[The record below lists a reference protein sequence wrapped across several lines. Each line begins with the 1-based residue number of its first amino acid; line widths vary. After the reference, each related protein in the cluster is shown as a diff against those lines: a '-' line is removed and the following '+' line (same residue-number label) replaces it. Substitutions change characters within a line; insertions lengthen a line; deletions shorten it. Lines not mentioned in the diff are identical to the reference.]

1 MAAWLHVTLRQR
13 PLALCG
19 QLVQRAR
26 RCLATSAAPD
36 VTSAFERVITPEV
49 AEHLGAQGYAVV
61 DGVFGGEAARR
72 LRGEVVR
79 LYEGGHM
86 HKNCTHL
93 VKDNSTSLV
102 EKAHIHE
109 AELTL
114 DSGVQAAAPLCSALN
129 TDRTLATMISLFLPQ
144 LTLDSQAIKLQY
156 NAGGGGCFPMHYDS
170 DEQLDGRRVTAI
182 FYLNP
187 DWTEADGGQLRLY
200 PFPGAPVDV
209 APREDRLVLFA
220 STRMA
225 HRVLPAAAPRCCFTI
240 WLSQSR
246 RRAFVRQAPSLSA
259 LEPSSPDDVAA
270 AARFL
275 LHPAVRQHV
284 SKLVYAEEWARSLE
298 ESHGDSD
305 TRGAMLE
312 QHHKEVDIIR
322 RSLAKYLPVVEKLA
336 KGQVAAPMQW
346 F

>member
-1 MAAWLHVTLRQR
+1 MSASLFAASWQR
-13 PLALCG
+13 PRAAARLLAQHLRG
-19 QLVQRAR
+19 
-26 RCLATSAAPD
+26 LANVAPD
-36 VTSAFERVITPEV
+36 VTTAFERVITPEV
-49 AEHLGAQGYAVV
+49 AEHLGEKGYAVV
-61 DGVFGGEAARR
+61 DGVFGADVARR
-72 LRGEVVR
+72 LRAEVVG
-79 LYEGGHM
+79 LYRAGHM

-93 VKDNSTSLV
+93 VKDNATSLV
-102 EKAHIHE
+102 EKSHIHE

-129 TDRTLATMISLFLPQ
+129 ADRTLATMLSLFLPQ

-156 NAGGGGCFPMHYDS
+156 NEGGGGCFPIHYDS

-187 DWTEADGGQLRLY
+187 DWKEADGGQLRLY
-200 PFPGAPVDV
+200 PFPAAPLDI

-225 HRVLPAAAPRCCFTI
+225 HRVLPATAPRCCFTI

-246 RRAFVRQAPSLSA
+246 RRAFVRQAPSLAA
-259 LEPSSPDDVAA
+259 LEPASPDDVAA

-275 LHPAVRQHV
+275 MHPAVRQHV
-284 SKLVYAEEWARSLE
+284 SKLAYAEEWARSLE
-298 ESHGDSD
+298 ESHGDSGS
-305 TRGAMLE
+305 RAAMLE

-322 RSLAKYLPVVEKLA
+322 RSLAKYLPVVEQLT

-346 F
+346 L